1 MSSEKARQKQVATR
15 FKKGQSGNPA
25 GKPKGTRNATT
36 RMLEA
41 LLAGEAEEITRK
53 AIEMAKAGH
62 LPAIRELFDRLFGK
76 PVAAVE
82 WSDPSEPVQVV
93 VIEEF
98 DLDGAFALAIA
109 KMNLGAE

>member
-1 MSSEKARQKQVATR
+1 MRKPHAALFGLPGRRVAISLGSRIDWSAAGLGGPLVSSEKARQKQVATR

-53 AIEMAKAGH
+53 AIEMAKAGDG
-62 LPAIRELFDRLFGK
+62 PALR
-76 PVAAVE
+76 A
-82 WSDPSEPVQVV
+82 
-93 VIEEF
+93 
-98 DLDGAFALAIA
+98 
-109 KMNLGAE
+109 